1 MVGGFIY
8 DIIIILGTWGQLM
21 LILDNDIP
29 VRMPVKWYYDNISNE
44 IIIEYEKEF
53 SNLELIL
60 SKLLKSPRYLKRR
73 LDLMNSRLWLLM
85 DGNNNLKD
93 IIKIM
98 ELDFKEQILPSKQR
112 ILASILIFMDLRLS
126 TVVKNAES
134 ISWNVEQY
142 KD

>member
-85 DGNNNLKD
+85 DGNNNFKD

-98 ELDFKEQILPSKQR
+98 ESDFKEQILPSKQR
-112 ILASILIFMDLRLS
+112 IQASILIFMDLRLS

-134 ISWNVEQY
+134 IFWNVEQY
-142 KD
+142 KN

>member
-112 ILASILIFMDLRLS
+112 IQASILIFMDLRLS

>member
-1 MVGGFIY
+1 
-8 DIIIILGTWGQLM
+8 M

-60 SKLLKSPRYLKRR
+60 SKLLKSPKYVKRR

-85 DGNNNLKD
+85 DGNNNFKD

-98 ELDFKEQILPSKQR
+98 ESDFKEQILPSKQR
-112 ILASILIFMDLRLS
+112 IQASILIFMDLRLS
-126 TVVKNAES
+126 IVVKNAES
-134 ISWNVEQY
+134 ISWNIEEF

>member
-1 MVGGFIY
+1 MVGSFIY

-53 SNLELIL
+53 TNLELIL

-85 DGNNNLKD
+85 DGNNNFKD

-98 ELDFKEQILPSKQR
+98 ESDFKEQILPSKQR
-112 ILASILIFMDLRLS
+112 IKASILIFIDLRLS

-134 ISWNVEQY
+134 ISWNVEEY

>member
-112 ILASILIFMDLRLS
+112 IQASILIFMDLRLS

-134 ISWNVEQY
+134 ISWNVEEY

>member
-29 VRMPVKWYYDNISNE
+29 VRLPVKWYYDNISNE

-85 DGNNNLKD
+85 DGNNNFKD

-98 ELDFKEQILPSKQR
+98 ESDFKEQILPSKQR
-112 ILASILIFMDLRLS
+112 IQASILIFMDLRLS

>member
-1 MVGGFIY
+1 MVGSFIY

-29 VRMPVKWYYDNISNE
+29 VRLPVKWYYDNISNE

-85 DGNNNLKD
+85 DGNNNFKD

-98 ELDFKEQILPSKQR
+98 ESDFKEQILPSKQR
-112 ILASILIFMDLRLS
+112 IQASILIFMDLRLS

>member
-60 SKLLKSPRYLKRR
+60 SKLLKAPRYLKRR

-112 ILASILIFMDLRLS
+112 IQASILIFMDLRLS

>member
-29 VRMPVKWYYDNISNE
+29 VRLPVKWYYDNISNE

-112 ILASILIFMDLRLS
+112 IQASILIFMDLRLS

>member
-1 MVGGFIY
+1 MVGSFIY
-8 DIIIILGTWGQLM
+8 DILIILGTWGELM

-85 DGNNNLKD
+85 DGSNNFKD

-98 ELDFKEQILPSKQR
+98 ESDFKEQILPSKQR
-112 ILASILIFMDLRLS
+112 IKSSILIFMDLRLS
-126 TVVKNAES
+126 TVVKNTES
-134 ISWNVEQY
+134 ISWNIEEY

>member
-1 MVGGFIY
+1 MVGSFIY

-29 VRMPVKWYYDNISNE
+29 VRLPVKWYYDNISNE

-85 DGNNNLKD
+85 DGSNNFKD

-98 ELDFKEQILPSKQR
+98 ESDFKEQILPSKQR
-112 ILASILIFMDLRLS
+112 IKSSILIFMDLRLS
-126 TVVKNAES
+126 TVVKNTES
-134 ISWNVEQY
+134 ISWNVEEY

>member
-1 MVGGFIY
+1 MVGSFIY

-29 VRMPVKWYYDNISNE
+29 VRLPVKWYYDNISNE

-85 DGNNNLKD
+85 DGSNNFKD

-98 ELDFKEQILPSKQR
+98 ESDFKEQILPSKQR
-112 ILASILIFMDLRLS
+112 IKSSILIFMDLRLS
-126 TVVKNAES
+126 TVVKNTES
-134 ISWNVEQY
+134 VSWNVEEY

>member
-1 MVGGFIY
+1 MVGSFIY

-29 VRMPVKWYYDNISNE
+29 VRLPVKWYYDNISNE

-85 DGNNNLKD
+85 DGNNNFKD

-98 ELDFKEQILPSKQR
+98 ESDFKEQILPSKQR

-134 ISWNVEQY
+134 ISWNVEEY

>member
-85 DGNNNLKD
+85 DGNNNFKD

-98 ELDFKEQILPSKQR
+98 ESDFKEQILPSKQR
-112 ILASILIFMDLRLS
+112 IQASILIFMDLRLS